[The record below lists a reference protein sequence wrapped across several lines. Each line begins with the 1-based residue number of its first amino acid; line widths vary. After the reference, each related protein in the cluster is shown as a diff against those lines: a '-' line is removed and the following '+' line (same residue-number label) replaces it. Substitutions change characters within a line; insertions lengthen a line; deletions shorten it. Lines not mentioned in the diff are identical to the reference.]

1 LQQECRL
8 TTLKRFLGFSLLLLH
23 EWNTVRILLTNDDGI
38 HAPGLQ
44 AMHDALMECSDNEVQ
59 IVAPAAEQ
67 SGVGLSITY
76 LHPLMVHEEFR
87 EGAHFGWAVHGSPA
101 DCVKLG
107 MLEYCKLP
115 PDLVVSGINSGSNAG
130 INVLYSGTVA
140 GAIEGAF
147 FGVTSIAVSQ
157 ACRTPPDYDR
167 AARMAVNLIEQI
179 LESRSKPGSLWNLN
193 FPETELG
200 PPKGV
205 KLVKMGVKRHQDV
218 MEKRE
223 DPRGRPYFWS
233 GLDPIK
239 NHAMEPGTDLK
250 ELAEGYITL
259 TPLHFDLTEQQMVRD
274 LQQQEWKLPG

>member
-1 LQQECRL
+1 M
-8 TTLKRFLGFSLLLLH
+8 
-23 EWNTVRILLTNDDGI
+23 RILLTNDDGI
-38 HAPGLQ
+38 HAPGLK
-44 AMHDALMECSDNEVQ
+44 AMHEALLERSDYEVQ
-59 IVAPAAEQ
+59 VVAPALEQ

-87 EGAHFGWAVHGSPA
+87 NGTHFGWAIHGSPA

-107 MLEYCKLP
+107 MLEYCKEP

-157 ACRTPPDYDR
+157 AVRTPPDYLR
-167 AARMAVNLIEQI
+167 AARTAVNLIEQI
-179 LESRSKPGSLWNLN
+179 LETQPKKGSLWNMN
-193 FPETELG
+193 FPEWEPG

-205 KLVKMGVKRHQDV
+205 KIVKMGVKRHQDV
-218 MEKRE
+218 MEKRI

-250 ELAEGYITL
+250 ELSEGFITL
-259 TPLHFDLTEQQMVRD
+259 TPLHFDLTEHKTVKNLERRQW
-274 LQQQEWKLPG
+274 EF